1 MEYMQTMIQWLLGD
15 DIQYECN
22 EYEQPS
28 LASSVTNESVSSS
41 CCSFDDDGSPTKSCN
56 NVDDTVRRTIQQS
69 QPECDGSTV
78 SLSDQQLP
86 AAPTF
91 KDTYELLSN
100 SDSYLGDG
108 ISAQVYQCIHRP
120 TSHPCAVKIIQKS
133 QVDRHDRLRRE
144 VLLLKQV
151 SHPNIIQMYDCYEDE
166 DTFRIVTEICHGGEL
181 FYKIISKQQKGD
193 EMRECRGRSADG
205 GSRASTRKS
214 AQDVST
220 STPACFNERDAAHT
234 IHSLL
239 SAVSYL
245 HANNIVHRDIKP
257 ENILFVDKD
266 DDSSTIKLID
276 FGLSIRHDPETCPP
290 LSNTVGTSYYM
301 APELLDG
308 SYDKACDLW
317 SVGVVAYIMLSGRP
331 PFNGKSNKAIE
342 IAKAIL
348 TGRYDMKSPLWEG
361 ISDDAKDFIS
371 CLLIMDPKERWTADM
386 AMKHH
391 WLESEFALF
400 DDHDDEAEEGY
411 SEAEMELMFA

>member
-1 MEYMQTMIQWLLGD
+1 MSKLLMQTIRHWVLGD
-15 DIQYECN
+15 DINEYECD
-22 EYEQPS
+22 EQPS
-28 LASSVTNESVSSS
+28 LASSITSESAYSSS
-41 CCSFDDDGSPTKSCN
+41 ASGSLGSSPTSYNEDSIDSCHQN
-56 NVDDTVRRTIQQS
+56 RSSLLLHQS
-69 QPECDGSTV
+69 YNSSI

-91 KDTYELLSN
+91 DGTYQLLSD

-108 ISAQVYQCIHRP
+108 ISAQVYQCIHRQ
-120 TSHPCAVKIIQKS
+120 TSHLCAVKIIQKS
-133 QVDRHDRLRRE
+133 QVDRHDHLRRE
-144 VLLLKQV
+144 VSLLKQV

-166 DTFRIVTEICHGGEL
+166 DTFHIITEICHGGEL
-181 FYKIISKQQKGD
+181 FHKIISKQQKVEEIG
-193 EMRECRGRSADG
+193 ECRGSPDSAITCTTI
-205 GSRASTRKS
+205 RQKS

-220 STPACFNERDAAHT
+220 STPACFNERDAARI

-239 SAVSYL
+239 SAASYL

-331 PFNGKSNKAIE
+331 PFNGNSNQAIAQQICKGWYE
-342 IAKAIL
+342 
-348 TGRYDMKSPLWEG
+348 TNSTSWEG

-371 CLLIMDPKERWTADM
+371 CLLTMDAKKRWTADM

-400 DDHDDEAEEGY
+400 DDHDDEEEGY